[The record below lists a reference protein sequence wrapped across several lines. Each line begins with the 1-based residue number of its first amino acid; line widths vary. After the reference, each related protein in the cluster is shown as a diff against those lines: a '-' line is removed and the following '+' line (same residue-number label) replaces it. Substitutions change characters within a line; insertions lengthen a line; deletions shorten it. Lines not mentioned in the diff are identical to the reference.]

1 MFYGHIRM
9 GLAETIAHT
18 KLILLVEKM
27 RETHPFITLDIEVD
41 LSKNLR
47 DDLIHGNLDIVFVA
61 GTIIEPNVRNVEYVR
76 YPLAWVASPNLALPS
91 DDLALSDITQ
101 FPIIT
106 YSKKTKPHVDIRN
119 LFASMSLNNY
129 KIYGNTSLA
138 AIVPMCVR
146 GIGIGVLP
154 LAVIGQELA

>member
-1 MFYGHIRM
+1 MLQLRSKMYEAVDSANMFYGHIRM

-61 GTIIEPNVRNVEYVR
+61 GTIIEHNVRHVQYVR
-76 YPLAWVASPNLALPS
+76 YPLDWVARPNLARPGERPVGS
-91 DDLALSDITQ
+91 
-101 FPIIT
+101 
-106 YSKKTKPHVDIRN
+106 RC
-119 LFASMSLNNY
+119 
-129 KIYGNTSLA
+129 GR
-138 AIVPMCVR
+138 R
-146 GIGIGVLP
+146 G
-154 LAVIGQELA
+154 

>member
-1 MFYGHIRM
+1 MLQLRSKMYEAVDYANMFYGHIRM

-61 GTIIEPNVRNVEYVR
+61 GKILEPHVRNVEDR
-76 YPLAWVASPNLALPS
+76 KS
-91 DDLALSDITQ
+91 T
-101 FPIIT
+101 
-106 YSKKTKPHVDIRN
+106 
-119 LFASMSLNNY
+119 SLN
-129 KIYGNTSLA
+129 
-138 AIVPMCVR
+138 PR
-146 GIGIGVLP
+146 R
-154 LAVIGQELA
+154 